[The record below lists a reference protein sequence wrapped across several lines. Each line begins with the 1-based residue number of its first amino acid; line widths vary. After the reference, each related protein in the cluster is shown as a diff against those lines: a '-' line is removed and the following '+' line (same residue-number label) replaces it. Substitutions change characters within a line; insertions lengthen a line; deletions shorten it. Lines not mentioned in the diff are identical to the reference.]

1 MKNKIYPIFYK
12 GKTYEES
19 DVNDVFRVFYHS
31 KDSLDSR
38 VSVYVSEG
46 LRITPDGEWVE

>member
-1 MKNKIYPIFYK
+1 MENKIYPIFYK
-12 GKTYEES
+12 GKNYQES
-19 DVNDVFRVFYHS
+19 DVHDVFRAFYHS
-31 KDSLDSR
+31 KMSLDNR